1 MKKDTINELL
11 LRSFDEELSPEERA
25 GLDAALADSEALR
38 REKQQLEKL
47 RNLLG
52 GLQAEVDRTF
62 AGKVMSKVSISPVEA
77 TLLSLLPRAAAACLI
92 ILLLTL
98 IGIYL
103 AEGSLSTDAIIGVS
117 NLAPEDAYTY
127 LEY

>member
-38 REKQQLEKL
+38 LEKQQLEKL

-77 TLLSLLPRAAAACLI
+77 TLLSLLPRAAAPSLI
-92 ILLLTL
+92 FLLLTL

-103 AEGSLSTDAIIGVS
+103 AEGSLSTDATIGVS

>member
-38 REKQQLEKL
+38 LEKQQLEKL